1 MASQYDFEPGLN
13 ISALSSATAAQLMQ
27 LISQAAPLSNIGG
40 IIFQSTTPD
49 VASNP
54 RFARYIWLD
63 STTDPAVAK
72 YYNAGT
78 TSWTAVS
85 VSAGSITN
93 SEISASAAIAVTKLA
108 AGTAR
113 YILRTNAGGT
123 ANEFVAPTGIFNS
136 DELAV
141 VKLTSNGG
149 TDGYLK
155 SVSGVTQWIAN
166 ATERAA
172 IAASLNSLDPTVLA
186 AGSNNTLLGTNGSGV
201 VEFATIGNLLTNNAI
216 GLNLLAAGGASNKDA
231 LKFDGSNWV
240 KQTPNVDF
248 FSTAEVST
256 TGKLSAST
264 AAVILHTIAHGLGAT
279 PKQVRVV
286 LVCTTTDLGWSAGDE
301 VDIYSVRA
309 SNADLHVVATVGA
322 DATNVT
328 VAIDLASTDGWR
340 IANKSTGA
348 YGAITESS
356 WTPKVYAWK

>member
-85 VSAGSITN
+85 VAAGSITN

-172 IAASLNSLDPTVLA
+172 IAASLNSLNPTVLA
-186 AGSNNTLLGTNGSGV
+186 AGSNNTLLGTNSSGV
-201 VEFATIGNLLTNNAI
+201 VGFAAIGSLLANNAI
-216 GLNLLAAGGASNKDA
+216 GLNLLAAGGAAANDI
-231 LKFDGSNWV
+231 LMFDGTNWV
-240 KQTPNVDF
+240 KVTPGISLSSAAINIGVM
-248 FSTAEVST
+248 SANGINT
-256 TGKLSAST
+256 T
-264 AAVILHTIAHGLGAT
+264 VHTFAHGLGT
-279 PKQVRVV
+279 IPKNVYAV
-286 LVCTTTDLGWSAGDE
+286 LVNTSSAEAGYATNDE
-301 VDIYSVRA
+301 VAIHSFRDTGDGNPVIAVS
-309 SNADLHVVATVGA
+309 A
-322 DATNVT
+322 DATNIT
-328 VAIDLASTDGWR
+328 VCCVSAASLEVPH
-340 IANKSTGA
+340 KSTA
-348 YGAITESS
+348 AQTSITESQ
-356 WTPKVYAWK
+356 WKPKVYAWK